1 MQDEVTGAGGGATG
15 AGGHT
20 QRNHHGVGSPNGG
33 LGAARATLGASGGAP
48 GSGGGVPAGG
58 GTPGSGGGPRG
69 TPAQQHPHYTNEDV
83 VLPPEA
89 CDQELLQYLGGTV
102 GTSRWRPGGQSRAMH
117 TLCWPGA
124 VGCGTRA
131 RPAQC

>member
-1 MQDEVTGAGGGATG
+1 MQDEGAGAGGGAAG
-15 AGGHT
+15 AGDHT

-48 GSGGGVPAGG
+48 GSGGGGPAG
-58 GTPGSGGGPRG
+58 GTPGSSGGPRG

-124 VGCGTRA
+124 VGFGTRA